1 MSKKQ
6 DTFYFDNFIAC
17 AEDACRAAELLKK
30 TLEDFQPE
38 QIAGKIQEIH
48 KIEHQA
54 DEKKH
59 VLTDHLAKAFIT
71 PIDREDILMLS
82 QHIDTIT
89 DKIEDVMLRIYINHI
104 REIRP
109 EVLELLEVVIRCCNE
124 TCNLLRELAD
134 FRHSKVLKE
143 IVIRINSLEE
153 EADQM
158 FINNMYRLH
167 EECKDPLQIIAWRE
181 IYDYLEKCADS
192 CEHVADG
199 VSSIVMKNS

>member
-181 IYDYLEKCADS
+181 IYDYLEKCADA

>member
-17 AEDACRAAELLKK
+17 GEDACRAAELLKK

-181 IYDYLEKCADS
+181 IYDYLEKCADA